1 MLFLKTKFPHILISP
16 KYGLLCKQKHCIQSE
31 NGDGNKK
38 KKRDRRKVAG
48 VKLWRHK
55 SLAACLFL

>member
-38 KKRDRRKVAG
+38 KKEIG
-48 VKLWRHK
+48 EKL
-55 SLAACLFL
+55 LV